1 MKVNKKLLVLLTI
14 SLGMVIAG
22 CSKQEQ
28 KTENKT
34 TRENVSVNNKDQTE
48 KADTN
53 DNENLGTYIIESI
66 SDESIA
72 NAKRETLHIVVKDN
86 QSLGQLYKI
95 AQKEALNYTKDHPV
109 NALTIGFY
117 TDKEHIGEGYD
128 MGSVLYAPN
137 GELKDDMNVTD
148 GDYSSFKFVN
158 NLEEPLELPKGK
170 SLEETKGST
179 DVEQVKNDILKVE
192 DTSKVNVSID
202 GSKLIINIKEMEDHP
217 YVDAEENAIATYTD
231 WCLDNINS
239 DITEIDITVERPNS
253 SVHAILETNKME
265 TDNGRYFDTNDIR
278 ENII

>member
-1 MKVNKKLLVLLTI
+1 MKVNKKLLALLTI
-14 SLGMVIAG
+14 SLGMGIVG
-22 CSKQEQ
+22 CYKPEQ
-28 KTENKT
+28 KTEKKT
-34 TRENVSVNNKDQTE
+34 TSENMSFNNKDQTE
-48 KADTN
+48 KAETN
-53 DNENLGTYIIESI
+53 DNENLGTYTIESI

-86 QSLGQLYKI
+86 QSLDQLYKI
-95 AQKEALNYTKDHPV
+95 AQKETLNYTKDHPV

-137 GELKDDMNVTD
+137 GELKDAMNVTT

-170 SLEETKGST
+170 SLEETKGDT
-179 DVEQVKNDILKVE
+179 DIEQVKNDILKVE
-192 DTSKVNVSID
+192 DTSKVNVSRD

-239 DITEIDITVERPNS
+239 DITDIDITVERPNS
-253 SVHAILETNKME
+253 SVHAILDVNKME
-265 TDNGRYFDTNDIR
+265 TDNGRYFGTNYIR
-278 ENII
+278 KNII